1 MDEVIDVVAR
11 RADAPALKTKVEKR
25 FTIGPADFA
34 QRYNSWQAS
43 SIGLAHTLWQSA
55 FLRGSNASSK
65 VAGLYFAGGTT
76 VPGVGVPLCLI
87 SAENVLKRLRGDSTS
102 GPLPYA

>member
-1 MDEVIDVVAR
+1 MDEIIELVAT
-11 RADAPALKTKVEKR
+11 RADAPALASKVEKR

-34 QRYNSWQAS
+34 SRYNSWQAS

-55 FLRGSNASSK
+55 FLRGKNESSK
-65 VAGLYFAGGTT
+65 VKGLLCAGGTT

-87 SAENVLKRLRGDSTS
+87 SAENVIKRLRGDSTS
-102 GPLPYA
+102 APLTSL